1 MKSINEDITRIKK
14 LMNLIEGEQLSL
26 DFEDDNTDDTST
38 ESNITIESPEFTKPF
53 KEKVFFILKDIYGN
67 TNWSDEEGRGTR
79 GRGGFVN
86 IYTVYDLMKEKGLD
100 DYEQEG
106 GDWSIINYF
115 DTNPQVRKY
124 LVNLWEKETSNS
136 LTNEESVKDFILWM
150 SRNRN
155 KIFKEGPIL
164 KDLVEMNATSLM
176 KGEMNERKAH
186 DFLSKVVEKLPDWEL
201 SKRYLPGSTSDRSGI
216 DIIMTNEKKQK
227 SAKFQVK
234 PLTNVQETKDGYLVT
249 TYNVIGLDKKPVD
262 YFVFASYDVDN
273 VYVFKNIEGKYEIL
287 SKTEV
292 LFKNKPIEL

>member
-26 DFEDDNTDDTST
+26 DFEDDTTDDTST
-38 ESNITIESPEFTKPF
+38 EINITIESPEFTKPF

-86 IYTVYDLMKEKGLD
+86 IYTVFDLMKEKGLD

-216 DIIMTNEKKQK
+216 DIIMTNEKKEK

-234 PLTNVQETKDGYLVT
+234 PLTSVQETKDGYLVT

-262 YFVFASYDVDN
+262 YFVFASYDVDD